1 MNDATFD
8 ENEIFEQCEFTQ
20 SNCSFN
26 ENDQNFK

>member
-1 MNDATFD
+1 MKNAEFD
-8 ENEIFEQCEFTQ
+8 ENEIFEAYEFTQ